1 MAKTEK
7 AGSGIFDGTE
17 IQGLDDNFGLI
28 VPGSGEPDDKKDSE
42 KEKKVDKEIRSP
54 RGFNTGLLDTSTKIQ
69 IPETEAEVKAFAEG
83 KTGKIEEENKGKAGT
98 ENEEEEGKE
107 NQGEG
112 EDAVITEDSPLFLHA
127 ATLKEDGILPTLDP
141 EDLKGKK
148 YSEALKVY
156 FDKMKEYAEST
167 KNEYVNSL
175 TPRQK
180 EFLDMIE
187 KGIPQEQAEH
197 QITIEDAYSKITDEA
212 LSNDTELQ
220 EQLIVQNFKLKG
232 LSDKQITTFLETSKD
247 KETLFEDAKSAKDEV
262 NAYIANQK
270 DKMLKEAEREQREA
284 DEREKTLQKNIKST
298 VDGLTEILPGIKISA
313 KEKTDLYDYM
323 TRPVEIRNVNGNK
336 VPVSIINKKREED
349 PISFNLRLIYY
360 IQQGL
365 FDKEVKDTK
374 FEKKLNSNAASKLA
388 TKLKGGD
395 NIPGQG
401 IATPSKK
408 DEKKPEK
415 IIFPNL

>member
-54 RGFNTGLLDTSTKIQ
+54 RGFNTGLFDTSTKIQ

-98 ENEEEEGKE
+98 EDEEEEGKE

>member
-42 KEKKVDKEIRSP
+42 KEKKVDKEIRNP
-54 RGFNTGLLDTSTKIQ
+54 RGFNTGLFDTSTKIQ

-83 KTGKIEEENKGKAGT
+83 KTEKIEEENKGKAGT

-180 EFLDMIE
+180 EFLDMID
-187 KGIPQEQAEH
+187 KGIPQDQAEH

-270 DKMLKEAEREQREA
+270 DKMLKEAEREQKEA

>member
-7 AGSGIFDGTE
+7 AGSGIFDGAE

-42 KEKKVDKEIRSP
+42 KEKKVDKEIRNP
-54 RGFNTGLLDTSTKIQ
+54 RSFNTGLLDTNTKIQ
-69 IPETEAEVKAFAEG
+69 IPETEAEIKAFAEG
-83 KTGKIEEENKGKAGT
+83 KAGKVEEDKNKAGK
-98 ENEEEEGKE
+98 EEDEEEEGNE

-156 FDKMKEYAEST
+156 FDKMKEHAEST

-232 LSDKQITTFLETSKD
+232 LSDKQITAFLETSKD

-262 NAYIANQK
+262 NAYIASQK
-270 DKMLKEAEREQREA
+270 DKMFKEAEREQKEA

-313 KEKTDLYDYM
+313 KEKTDLYEYM
-323 TRPVEIRNVNGNK
+323 TKPVEIRNINGNK

-349 PISFNLRLIYY
+349 PISFNLKLIYY

-365 FDKEVKDTK
+365 FDKEIKDTK
-374 FEKKLNSNAASKLA
+374 FDKKLNSNAASKLA
-388 TKLKGGD
+388 MKLKGGD

-408 DEKKPEK
+408 DDKKPEK

>member
-1 MAKTEK
+1 M
-7 AGSGIFDGTE
+7 
-17 IQGLDDNFGLI
+17 
-28 VPGSGEPDDKKDSE
+28 
-42 KEKKVDKEIRSP
+42 
-54 RGFNTGLLDTSTKIQ
+54 
-69 IPETEAEVKAFAEG
+69 KAFAEG

-98 ENEEEEGKE
+98 EDEEEEGKE